1 MAEVET
7 VPASPRESVGKG
19 SARQDRRDGLVPA
32 VIYGNKE
39 EPIMLTLE
47 QRVLRKELTNPQFY
61 IQLVDIEIDGTKHR
75 VLPRDVQF
83 HPVSDAPMHV
93 DFLRFD
99 PNRKITAAVPVAF
112 EGESESPGLKGGG
125 VLNVVRYEVE
135 VICTADNI
143 PPELILY
150 LAGLEVGD
158 SLHASSVKLPD
169 GVDFVISDRDF
180 TIATIAAPT
189 VIVEETTEDEEGEE
203 GEESAEGE
211 EGTEE
216 AGGGDAGDN
225 GGDDDQG

>member
-7 VPASPRESVGKG
+7 VPASPRESAGKG
-19 SARQDRRDGLVPA
+19 SARQARRDGLVPA

-47 QRVLRKELTNPQFY
+47 RRVLSKELTNPQFY
-61 IQLVDIEIDGTKHR
+61 IQLVDIEIDGAKHR

-83 HPVSDAPMHV
+83 HPVSDTPMHV

-112 EGESESPGLKGGG
+112 KGESESPGLKGGG

-135 VICTADNI
+135 VLCTADNI
-143 PPELILY
+143 PPELILH

-158 SLHASSVKLPD
+158 SLHASSISLPE
-169 GVDFVISDRDF
+169 GVEFVISDRDF

-189 VIVEETTEDEEGEE
+189 VIVEETTEDEEDEE
-203 GEESAEGE
+203 GAEGE
-211 EGTEE
+211 EGGAE
-216 AGGGDAGDN
+216 AGGDD
-225 GGDDDQG
+225 GGDGQG

>member
-7 VPASPRESVGKG
+7 VPASPRESAGKG

-169 GVDFVISDRDF
+169 GVEFFISDRDF

-203 GEESAEGE
+203 GAEGD
-211 EGTEE
+211 EGAEE
-216 AGGGDAGDN
+216 AGGDDAGDD
-225 GGDDDQG
+225 GGDDNQV

>member
-7 VPASPRESVGKG
+7 VPASPRESAGKG
-19 SARQDRRDGLVPA
+19 SARQARRDGLVPA

-47 QRVLRKELTNPQFY
+47 RRVLSKELTNPQFY

-99 PNRKITAAVPVAF
+99 PNRKITAAVPMAF

-135 VICTADNI
+135 VMCTADNI
-143 PPELILY
+143 PPELILH

-158 SLHASSVKLPD
+158 SLHASSISLPE
-169 GVDFVISDRDF
+169 GVEFVISDRDF

-189 VIVEETTEDEEGEE
+189 VIVEETTEDEEDEE
-203 GEESAEGE
+203 GAEGE
-211 EGTEE
+211 EGGEE
-216 AGGGDAGDN
+216 AGGDD
-225 GGDDDQG
+225 GGDDGGDGQG

>member
-7 VPASPRESVGKG
+7 VPASPRESAGKG
-19 SARQDRRDGLVPA
+19 SARQARRDGLVPA

-39 EPIMLTLE
+39 EPIVLTLE
-47 QRVLRKELTNPQFY
+47 RRVLNKELNNPQFY

-135 VICTADNI
+135 VLCTADNI
-143 PPELILY
+143 PPELILH

-158 SLHASSVKLPD
+158 SLHASSISLPE
-169 GVDFVISDRDF
+169 GVEFVISDRDF

-189 VIVEETTEDEEGEE
+189 VIVEETTEDEEDEE
-203 GEESAEGE
+203 GAEGE
-211 EGTEE
+211 EGGEE
-216 AGGGDAGDN
+216 AGGDD
-225 GGDDDQG
+225 GGDDGGDGQG

>member
-7 VPASPRESVGKG
+7 VPASPRESAGKG
-19 SARQDRRDGLVPA
+19 SARQARRDGLVPA

-47 QRVLRKELTNPQFY
+47 RRVLSKELTNPQFY
-61 IQLVDIEIDGTKHR
+61 IQLVDIEIDGAKHR

-135 VICTADNI
+135 VLCTADNI
-143 PPELILY
+143 PPELILH

-158 SLHASSVKLPD
+158 SLHASSISLPE
-169 GVDFVISDRDF
+169 GVEFVISDRDF

-189 VIVEETTEDEEGEE
+189 VIVEETTEDEEDEE
-203 GEESAEGE
+203 GAEGE
-211 EGTEE
+211 EDGEE
-216 AGGGDAGDN
+216 EGGDGGGDD
-225 GGDDDQG
+225 GGDDQG

>member
-7 VPASPRESVGKG
+7 VPASPRESAGKG
-19 SARQDRRDGLVPA
+19 SARQARRDGLVPA

-47 QRVLRKELTNPQFY
+47 RRVLSKELTNPQFY
-61 IQLVDIEIDGTKHR
+61 IQLVDIEIDGAKHR

-83 HPVSDAPMHV
+83 HPVSDTPMHV

-135 VICTADNI
+135 VLCTADNI
-143 PPELILY
+143 PPELILH

-158 SLHASSVKLPD
+158 SLHASSISLPE
-169 GVDFVISDRDF
+169 GVEFVISDRDF

-189 VIVEETTEDEEGEE
+189 VIVEETTEDEEDEE
-203 GEESAEGE
+203 GAEGE
-211 EGTEE
+211 EDGEE
-216 AGGGDAGDN
+216 EGGDGGGDD
-225 GGDDDQG
+225 GGDDQG